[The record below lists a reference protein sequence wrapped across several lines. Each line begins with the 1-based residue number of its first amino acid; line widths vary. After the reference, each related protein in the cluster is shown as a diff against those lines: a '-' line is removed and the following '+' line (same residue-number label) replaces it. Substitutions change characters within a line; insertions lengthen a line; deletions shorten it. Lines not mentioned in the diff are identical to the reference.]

1 MNYTNFLQELSL
13 FYLYNHF
20 NITTI
25 KTDLSYLISLQKT
38 EWLISHKDTL
48 QLLVNLN
55 VIENLFKLEREN
67 NILRLKESLT
77 DLLLQSPELQID
89 YLCFEVID
97 TTAEHLIKCFSS
109 ISASTQEEYFKQ
121 CFNKMCK

>member
-1 MNYTNFLQELSL
+1 MSL
-13 FYLYNHF
+13 N
-20 NITTI
+20 
-25 KTDLSYLISLQKT
+25 
-38 EWLISHKDTL
+38 
-48 QLLVNLN
+48 QLLEQIKLFVEEVKTLKE
-55 VIENLFKLEREN
+55 ENEALKSQVDPLKEQISQLEREN